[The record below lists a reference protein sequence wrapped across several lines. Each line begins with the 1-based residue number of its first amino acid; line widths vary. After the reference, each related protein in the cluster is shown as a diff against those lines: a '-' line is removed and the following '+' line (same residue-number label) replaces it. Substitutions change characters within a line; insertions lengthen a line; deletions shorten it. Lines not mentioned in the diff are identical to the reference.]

1 MRFGGPFWGLFWHPS
16 CDLHGKTRENMQFIG
31 TLILYGKTRVNSALL
46 LDIRKNTVYT
56 HNAALSV
63 VRLTRVLPYKSA
75 CCLISR
81 FAEQRVGN
89 VCSNFGE
96 NADVCARS

>member
-1 MRFGGPFWGLFWHPS
+1 MRFGGPFWGLFWDPC
-16 CDLHGKTRENMQFIG
+16 CDLTGKTREHMQFIVNVILHGKTRV
-31 TLILYGKTRVNSALL
+31 KSALL
-46 LDIRKNTVYT
+46 LDIRKNTAYT

-89 VCSNFGE
+89 ACSNLGE
-96 NADVCARS
+96 NADVYTRS

>member
-1 MRFGGPFWGLFWHPS
+1 
-16 CDLHGKTRENMQFIG
+16 MQFIE
-31 TLILYGKTRVNSALL
+31 TLILYGKTLVDSALL
-46 LDIRKNTVYT
+46 LDIRKNTAYT
-56 HNAALSV
+56 HNAALWV

-89 VCSNFGE
+89 TCSNLGE

>member
-1 MRFGGPFWGLFWHPS
+1 MT
-16 CDLHGKTRENMQFIG
+16 GKTLENMQCIVNV
-31 TLILYGKTRVNSALL
+31 ILHDVTRVKSVPL
-46 LDIRKNTVYT
+46 LDILKSTVYT

-63 VRLTRVLPYKSA
+63 VRLTRVLPYISA

-81 FAEQRVGN
+81 VAEQRVGN
-89 VCSNFGE
+89 ACSNLGE